1 MRATLGEASTCF
13 LSIQRSEANQPISG
27 FQGSWIKLFAS
38 GIAKYQGQLEPY
50 SKLQNIQNPPVFL
63 RIYPTAI
70 QPIEKARVLL
80 LLGDSVTTDHISP
93 AGAFKEDTPAGKYL
107 VQKNISPENFNSYGS
122 RRGNDRIMTRGT
134 FANIRIKNQLAPNT
148 EGGFTTYF
156 STGEV
161 MSIFEA
167 AEKYKEENTPLIV
180 IAGTEY
186 GTGSSRD
193 WAAKGSLLLGIKA
206 VIASSFERIHRS
218 NLIGMGV
225 LPLQFLDEKSFA
237 DYGISGKEIFSLS
250 ELNDDLQPQQQLNL
264 QVDEKSIPVLCRLD
278 TPVELEYYR
287 NQGILH
293 NVLRNFIKESV

>member
-1 MRATLGEASTCF
+1 MPRFQSRE
-13 LSIQRSEANQPISG
+13 NQVFEWNENTIIN
-27 FQGSWIKLFAS
+27 QGS
-38 GIAKYQGQLEPY
+38 LE
-50 SKLQNIQNPPVFL
+50 SLIQNPPSFFENL
-63 RIYPTAI
+63 SKEIPAI

-264 QVDEKSIPVLCRLD
+264 KVDEKSIPVLCRLD

>member
-1 MRATLGEASTCF
+1 
-13 LSIQRSEANQPISG
+13 
-27 FQGSWIKLFAS
+27 
-38 GIAKYQGQLEPY
+38 
-50 SKLQNIQNPPVFL
+50 
-63 RIYPTAI
+63 
-70 QPIEKARVLL
+70 
-80 LLGDSVTTDHISP
+80 
-93 AGAFKEDTPAGKYL
+93 
-107 VQKNISPENFNSYGS
+107 
-122 RRGNDRIMTRGT
+122 MTRGT